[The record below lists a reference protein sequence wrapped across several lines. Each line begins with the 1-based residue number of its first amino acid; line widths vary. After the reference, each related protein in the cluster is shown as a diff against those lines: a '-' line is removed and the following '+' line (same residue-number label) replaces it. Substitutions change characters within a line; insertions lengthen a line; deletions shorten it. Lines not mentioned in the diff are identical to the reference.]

1 MLSSLS
7 KKYNSTNIGLIRD
20 NGVTVFWDISGDKV
34 ETIVD
39 YLEIAL
45 NLINSTY
52 HPLHEFDGEKFY
64 INVVFGHP
72 PPHPLQIIKIDWKIL
87 YPMDTSLSTRHR
99 FDIKIPRWKSV
110 DISPI
115 MKGESNWKE
124 WHLFDMDNSTLIR
137 LSKSV
142 KCWWVLHMFFSMSFR
157 CRINVTSK
165 LAAWCNIGSC
175 YHFVSVFF
183 ILFIYLTLLK

>member
-7 KKYNSTNIGLIRD
+7 KKYNSNNIGLIRD
-20 NGVTVFWDISGDKV
+20 NGVSVFWDISGDKV
-34 ETIVD
+34 ERIVD
-39 YLEIAL
+39 YLDIAL
-45 NLINSTY
+45 NLINGTY
-52 HPLHEFDGEKFY
+52 HPFHQSDGEKAY
-64 INVVFGHP
+64 INVELDHP

-87 YPMDTSLSTRHR
+87 YPMDASLSTRCR
-99 FDIKIPRWKSV
+99 FDIKIPCWKSA

-115 MKGESNWKE
+115 MKGESTWKE
-124 WHLFDMDNSTLIR
+124 WHLFDVDNSMLIR
-137 LSKSV
+137 LSESV

-175 YHFVSVFF
+175 YHFVFVSFLF
-183 ILFIYLTLLK
+183 YLFI